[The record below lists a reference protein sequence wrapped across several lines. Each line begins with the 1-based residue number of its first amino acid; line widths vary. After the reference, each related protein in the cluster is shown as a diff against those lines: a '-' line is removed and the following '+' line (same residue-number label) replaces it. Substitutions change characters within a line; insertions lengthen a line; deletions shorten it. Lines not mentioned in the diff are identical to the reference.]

1 MLLSADFAEDFSGTM
16 RRRDAGRFKGSIAHL
31 PRRTVDAKARRV
43 PAVFSSSLH
52 EPNPPSSCFA
62 RWKVLESM
70 QVDCMHT
77 SIRLSVSALL
87 AGVFAA
93 GVGYA
98 QQAISAQ
105 SGMVHYIEG
114 SVYANGKQVESRF
127 GQFPALRAGEE
138 LRTEDGKAE
147 LLLTPGAFLRVA
159 EHSSVRMLSNRL
171 SDTRVEVL
179 SGSVM
184 VECDE
189 LLKDNALAFVFRGD
203 TIRLEKHGLYRL
215 DTEPA
220 QFRVYDGVA
229 VIQSDAGQLTV
240 KRGKEAS
247 LDGVLLAANF
257 NSSRQDDFYLWSR
270 QRSGSLAY
278 ASISAAQSLLDNRTT
293 WSSGGWLWSPLLD
306 EFTFVPR
313 RGICYSPFGW
323 QFWSPVNL
331 GYYYTPYYY
340 PGSVSGGGYGG
351 NAGTS
356 AAATALVHRSA
367 TMSNARGASL
377 SGWEAGARSSQGYG
391 GNGGGYSGTGGG
403 YSGSSGGGGFAAPV
417 SSGAAA
423 PAVIHAS
430 GSGRAT
436 QSR

>member
-1 MLLSADFAEDFSGTM
+1 MQGSTPETARTLGEYFQIMWDQAAD
-16 RRRDAGRFKGSIAHL
+16 
-31 PRRTVDAKARRV
+31 
-43 PAVFSSSLH
+43 
-52 EPNPPSSCFA
+52 CFA
-62 RWKVLESM
+62 PCKVLESM
-70 QVDCMHT
+70 QVDCMHN
-77 SIRLSVSALL
+77 SIRLSISALL
-87 AGVFAA
+87 AGAFTA

-114 SVYANGKQVESRF
+114 SVYANGKVVEPRF

-189 LLKDNALAFVFRGD
+189 LLKDNALTFVFRGD

-229 VIQSDAGQLTV
+229 VIQSDAGPLTL
-240 KRGKEAS
+240 KRGKSAS

-278 ASISAAQSLLDNRTT
+278 ASISAAQSLLDNGTS
-293 WSSGGWLWSPLLD
+293 WSRGGWLWSPLLD

-313 RGICYSPFGW
+313 SGICYSPFGW

-331 GYYYTPYYY
+331 GYYYNPYYQ
-340 PGSVSGGGYGG
+340 GYGSGIGYSG
-351 NAGTS
+351 NTTTS

-367 TMSNARGASL
+367 AMSNARGASL
-377 SGWEAGARSSQGYG
+377 SGWEAGARSSPGYG
-391 GNGGGYSGTGGG
+391 GNGGGYYGASGG
-403 YSGSSGGGGFAAPV
+403 YSGMNSGGGAPGGAPV

-423 PAVIHAS
+423 PAVLHTS

-436 QSR
+436 QSQ

>member
-1 MLLSADFAEDFSGTM
+1 
-16 RRRDAGRFKGSIAHL
+16 
-31 PRRTVDAKARRV
+31 
-43 PAVFSSSLH
+43 
-52 EPNPPSSCFA
+52 
-62 RWKVLESM
+62 
-70 QVDCMHT
+70 MHT
-77 SIRLSVSALL
+77 AIRLSVSALL
-87 AGVFAA
+87 AAALTA

-114 SVYANGKQVESRF
+114 SVYANGKVVEPRF

-171 SDTRVEVL
+171 TDTQVEVL

-189 LLKDNALAFVFRGD
+189 LLKDNALTLVFRGD

-215 DTEPA
+215 AAEPA
-220 QFRVYDGVA
+220 QFQVYDGVA
-229 VIQSDAGQLTV
+229 VIQSDGGQLTL
-240 KRGKEAS
+240 KRGKATS
-247 LDGVLLAANF
+247 LDGVLAARNF
-257 NSSRQDDFYLWSR
+257 NPQRYDELYAWNR

-278 ASISAAQSLLDNRTT
+278 ASISAAQSLLDNRTAWNT
-293 WSSGGWLWSPLLD
+293 GGWMWSPLLD

-313 RGICYSPFGW
+313 NGLLSSPFGW

-331 GYYYTPYYY
+331 GYYYTPSYYY
-340 PGSVSGGGYGG
+340 PGSTSAASGIGGPAGLKGVS
-351 NAGTS
+351 NPS
-356 AAATALVHRSA
+356 AAATAVLRARPVAVMPAGAGGSA
-367 TMSNARGASL
+367 WQSS
-377 SGWEAGARSSQGYG
+377 ARSSGELSG
-391 GNGGGYSGTGGG
+391 GNNSGGFSGRSGG
-403 YSGSSGGGGFAAPV
+403 SMSSGGAA
-417 SSGAAA
+417 SA
-423 PAVIHAS
+423 PAVMRS
-430 GSGRAT
+430 GGAGRAS